1 MRWTVVTMA
10 TVGYGD
16 VYPLSVLGKIA
27 GTIIILFGP
36 IFLAVVSSVSIVT
49 FLDVVRIIHK
59 EKHKAEYLCE
69 KCSARD
75 HDSEARYC
83 RICGE
88 KLSSFT
94 STDYNGI

>member
-1 MRWTVVTMA
+1 MWRTVVTMA

-16 VYPLSVLGKIA
+16 VYPISVLGKIA

-59 EKHKAEYLCE
+59 EKHQGDILCQ
-69 KCSARD
+69 KCATRD
-75 HDSEARYC
+75 HDADSRYC
-83 RICGE
+83 RICGQ
-88 KLSSFT
+88 KLSSIDL
-94 STDYNGI
+94 SNYNGL